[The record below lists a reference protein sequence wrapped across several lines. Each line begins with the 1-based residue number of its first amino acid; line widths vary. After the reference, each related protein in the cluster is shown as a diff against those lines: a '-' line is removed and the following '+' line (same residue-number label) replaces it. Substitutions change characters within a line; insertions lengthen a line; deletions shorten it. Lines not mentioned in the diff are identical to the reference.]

1 MNNKKRSNRE
11 ALKYF
16 GMISQFGLNII
27 VCFGIWLFLALYLQD
42 KFNLGSWIVLIGII
56 FGCISAGYTVSS
68 FFKMAMRDAK
78 KSEEEY
84 KKYINGE
91 NKE

>member
-1 MNNKKRSNRE
+1 MKDKKGNRL

-16 GMISQFGLNII
+16 GMASQFGLNII
-27 VCFGIWLFLALYLQD
+27 VSFGIWIAIALYLEE
-42 KFNLGSWIVLIGII
+42 KFGLENWIVIVGII
-56 FGCISAGYTVSS
+56 FGCISAGYTVSN

-84 KKYINGE
+84 KKYLNGE
-91 NKE
+91 EDK